1 MSATGLEVF
10 DRTLH
15 KTHAWLKAIMEEL
28 GTEDRHKAYLALR
41 AVLHDSLGADFEA
54 VLHALRDRLT
64 VEEVAQLAAQ
74 LPMLVRGLYYEG
86 WDPTGKP
93 LKERHKEAFLAHVA
107 EELKTP
113 SGPAVDPEAATRA
126 VFKVLSREIS
136 QGELEDVLGLLPKEL
151 RALWPQG

>member
-1 MSATGLEVF
+1 M
-10 DRTLH
+10 
-15 KTHAWLKAIMEEL
+15 
-28 GTEDRHKAYLALR
+28 
-41 AVLHDSLGADFEA
+41 
-54 VLHALRDRLT
+54 
-64 VEEVAQLAAQ
+64 
-74 LPMLVRGLYYEG
+74 
-86 WDPTGKP
+86 
-93 LKERHKEAFLAHVA
+93 A

>member
-28 GTEDRHKAYLALR
+28 GTEDRHKAYLDLR
-41 AVLHDSLGADFEA
+41 A